1 MKPDKIL
8 QEAKQWFVCR
18 WEGEPFEQRRLANSP
33 QEAVKDHVWEA
44 IRSRREFDVD
54 LDRNVH
60 VVGDAVRDYHGEERS
75 FEVAVVVDI
84 TEVTAKPSKPAKSQL
99 TLTGAS

>member
-60 VVGDAVRDYHGEERS
+60 VVGDAV
-75 FEVAVVVDI
+75 
-84 TEVTAKPSKPAKSQL
+84 
-99 TLTGAS
+99 TGAS